1 MKTFFRWLFRLC
13 VALFFLVVVLAVVA
27 VVLKDVIAKSLTER
41 SLRQNTGLDAKIAK
55 MEIGLATPVVNVE
68 GLKLYNSEDFGGTT
82 FLEMPELRVE
92 YVPDAMREGKVRFKT
107 VRLNLAEV
115 HIVKGKNGKTNLEMM
130 QKYSKK
136 KSEDQGSGGGGG
148 VPGVDFGGIDA
159 LYLTVGKIRITDE
172 SDARNNDVIDVGLKE
187 EVGRNLKTESEVTLW
202 FSGVLFKV
210 AAREMYSPKTGDER
224 RKKLARLFGWKF

>member
-1 MKTFFRWLFRLC
+1 MKTFFRWLFRTC
-13 VALFFLVVVLAVVA
+13 VALVILAVALAVIA

-41 SLRQNTGLDAKIAK
+41 NLRQNTGMDAKIAK
-55 MEIGLATPVVNVE
+55 MEIGLATPVVSLE
-68 GLKLYNSEDFGGTT
+68 GLKLYNTDDFGGST

-92 YVPDAMREGKVRFKT
+92 YAPDDVRAGKVRFKT

-115 HIVKGKNGKTNLEMM
+115 HIVKNKSGKTNLEMM
-130 QKYSKK
+130 QKLSKK
-136 KSEDQGSGGGGG
+136 RSEDKDGGGGG

-172 SDARNNDVIDVGLKE
+172 SDPRNNDVIDVGVKE
-187 EVGRNLKTESEVTLW
+187 EAGRNLKTEADIAVW

-210 AAREMYSPKTGDER
+210 AAREMYNAKNGEER
-224 RKKLARLFGWKF
+224 RRKLMRLFGWKI

>member
-1 MKTFFRWLFRLC
+1 MKTFFRWLFRTC
-13 VALFFLVVVLAVVA
+13 VALFLLVIVLVVVAVI
-27 VVLKDVIAKSLTER
+27 LKDVIAKSLTEYN
-41 SLRQNTGLDAKIAK
+41 LRHNTGMDAKIAK

-68 GLKLYNSEDFGGTT
+68 GLKLYNTDGFGGST

-92 YVPDAMREGKVRFKT
+92 YVTDDLKAGKVRFKT

-130 QKYSKK
+130 QKLSKE
-136 KSEDQGSGGGGG
+136 KSAKNDGGG

-172 SDARNNDVIDVGLKE
+172 GDARNNDVIEVGVKE
-187 EVGRNLKTESEVTLW
+187 EVGRNLKTEADVAVW
-202 FSGVLFKV
+202 FSGVMFKV
-210 AAREMYSPKTGDER
+210 AAREMYNPKTGEER
-224 RKKLARLFGWKF
+224 RKKIQRLFGWKI